1 MLDMT
6 GKPLF
11 STGNKK
17 IFENFFEKFF
27 LKNFFFEKKLR
38 KRRIVPK
45 NEKGDPLGFINI
57 LFVAKY
63 QKIRRGDSF
72 EKLKTFEKKIRTVPK
87 KIERGDPLESS
98 GFVGYVK
105 KVQ

>member
-6 GKPLF
+6 GKSLF
-11 STGNKK
+11 PTRLETKK
-17 IFENFFEKFF
+17 MIKF
-27 LKNFFFEKKLR
+27 LKNFFLNFFLKKLR

-63 QKIRRGDSF
+63 QKIRKGDSF
-72 EKLKTFEKKIRTVPK
+72 EKLKIFGKKIRTVPK
-87 KIERGDPLESS
+87 KN
-98 GFVGYVK
+98 
-105 KVQ
+105 